1 MNFMSFMNTN
11 GGFSMYPNG
20 TVDVLISSLA
30 LYSLNQLKS
39 VPLLVN
45 PTTIT
50 QLTTWLVA

>member
-1 MNFMSFMNTN
+1 MSFMTPN

-20 TVDVLISSLA
+20 TADIVISSLA

-50 QLTTWLVA
+50 